1 LEISGHSNSR
11 WGKAD
16 LFAFEFPM
24 PMPILTYFVVA
35 GTALH
40 ALLMLSSCELPD
52 VGSPI
57 KTSQLVG
64 LPKVEPRPEV
74 EPFVTTSNFAAEKE
88 SSATQTS
95 STAYAQETSAPKQQ
109 NAQLTKQRQ
118 SASKHTSAPREHRV
132 ATYSH
137 DAMMSIH

>member
-1 LEISGHSNSR
+1 
-11 WGKAD
+11 
-16 LFAFEFPM
+16 M

-95 STAYAQETSAPKQQ
+95 STAYAQETNAPKQQQ

-118 SASKHTSAPREHRV
+118 SASKHISAPREHRV
-132 ATYSH
+132 AAYSH